1 MARHRKVFL
10 SADGRVNR
18 VFMFHPYSL
27 DLRERAV
34 ALLDE
39 GATSVEV
46 AELLDVSDS
55 WVRKMRLRR
64 EALGHLI
71 PGSPPGKER
80 LLSEEQEQQLCLLV
94 FEQPDATLEELVV
107 LMAKRMKV
115 RASISTVSRRL
126 IEMGMSRKK
135 RASTP
140 ANPSDPRFSRNANA
154 SCAEASSDERHVFS
168 LSTKQASTCR

>member
-1 MARHRKVFL
+1 MLIA
-10 SADGRVNR
+10 S
-18 VFMFHPYSL
+18 FMFHPYSL

-39 GATSVEV
+39 GATSLEV
-46 AELLDVSDS
+46 ADLLGVSDS

-80 LLSEEQEQQLCLLV
+80 LLSEEQEKQLCLLV

-135 RASTP
+135 RVSTRAKRTAPRSNESAS
-140 ANPSDPRFSRNANA
+140 
-154 SCAEASSDERHVFS
+154 ASSGEGSSAAPHGCS
-168 LSTKQASTCR
+168 SSTKRASISR

>member
-1 MARHRKVFL
+1 
-10 SADGRVNR
+10 
-18 VFMFHPYSL
+18 MFHPYSL

-46 AELLDVSDS
+46 ADLLDVSDS

-71 PGSPPGKER
+71 PGSPPGRAR
-80 LLSEEQEQQLCLLV
+80 LLSEDQQEQLCLLV

-135 RASTP
+135 RVSTRPKRTARRSNESVSASFVEGSS
-140 ANPSDPRFSRNANA
+140 AAPRDCSSSMKRGSISR
-154 SCAEASSDERHVFS
+154 
-168 LSTKQASTCR
+168 

>member
-1 MARHRKVFL
+1 VLIA
-10 SADGRVNR
+10 S
-18 VFMFHPYSL
+18 FMFRPYSL

-46 AELLDVSDS
+46 ADLLDVSDS

-80 LLSEEQEQQLCLLV
+80 LLSEDQEEQLCLLV
-94 FEQPDATLEELVV
+94 FEQPDATLEELVA

-135 RASTP
+135 RVSTRPKRTAPRSNESAS
-140 ANPSDPRFSRNANA
+140 ASFVEGSSGAPRD
-154 SCAEASSDERHVFS
+154 CSS
-168 LSTKQASTCR
+168 STKRGSTSR

>member
-1 MARHRKVFL
+1 MA
-10 SADGRVNR
+10 S
-18 VFMFHPYSL
+18 FMFRPYSL

-39 GATSVEV
+39 GATSLEV
-46 AELLDVSDS
+46 ADLLDVSDS

-64 EALGHLI
+64 EALGHLV

-80 LLSEEQEQQLCLLV
+80 LLSEEQEEQLCLLV

-135 RASTP
+135 RVSTQARQTARRSSESAS
-140 ANPSDPRFSRNANA
+140 
-154 SCAEASSDERHVFS
+154 ASSVEGSSAAPHGSFS
-168 LSTKQASTCR
+168 STKPASISR